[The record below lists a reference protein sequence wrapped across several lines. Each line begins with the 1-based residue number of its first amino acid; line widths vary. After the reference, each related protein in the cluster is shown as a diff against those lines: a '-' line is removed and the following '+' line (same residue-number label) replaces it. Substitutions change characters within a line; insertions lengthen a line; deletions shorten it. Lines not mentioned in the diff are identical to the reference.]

1 MCMVSVGN
9 LIIENE
15 MIQQLMANPSLDL
28 IHKQVLMTLYSLDAQ
43 KRLADHKT
51 VLPIYLSMNWDD
63 CDKILRVLESA
74 GTITRNQE
82 SILLNFPLNIDA
94 AESSCGCMA

>member
-43 KRLADHKT
+43 KRLADHRT
-51 VLPIYLSMNWDD
+51 VLPIYLSMNWDE

-74 GTITRNQE
+74 GTITRSQE
-82 SILLNFPLNIDA
+82 SILLNYPLNLDA
-94 AESSCGCMA
+94 TDSSCGCSA

>member
-28 IHKQVLMTLYSLDAQ
+28 IHKQVLMTLYALDAQ
-43 KRLADHKT
+43 KSLADHKT
-51 VLPIYLSMNWDD
+51 VLPIYLSMNWDE
-63 CDKILRVLESA
+63 CDKILGVLESA
-74 GTITRNQE
+74 GTITRNHE
-82 SILLNFPLNIDA
+82 SILLNYPLNIDA
-94 AESSCGCMA
+94 TESSCGCMA